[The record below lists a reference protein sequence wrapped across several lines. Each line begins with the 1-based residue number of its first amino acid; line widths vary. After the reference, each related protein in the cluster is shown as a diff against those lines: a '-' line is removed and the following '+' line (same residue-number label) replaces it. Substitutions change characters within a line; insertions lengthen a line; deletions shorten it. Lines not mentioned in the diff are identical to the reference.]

1 VIDIKSAA
9 EIEKMR
15 RPARVV
21 AVVLA
26 ALREMVKPGIT
37 TADLDRAAE
46 RMIAREGARSAF
58 KNYRVGAAVF
68 PAVLCTSVNEEV
80 VHGIPSNRALRD
92 GDIVSLDFGVDVD
105 GYFGDAAITVPVG
118 DVDEDSLRL
127 IDATERSLYAG
138 IEHLRPGER
147 LGDVGAAVQKV
158 AESAGFSVVRDFVG
172 HGIGRA
178 LHEEP
183 QVPNFGTPGR
193 GRALRPGMVIAI
205 EPMVNLGTPG
215 VRVLED
221 GWTAVTADGRRSAHF
236 EHTVAVTDD
245 GPEILTVSSE
255 LARSEHSTRLR
266 GGEP

>member
-1 VIDIKSAA
+1 VIELKSPA
-9 EIEKMR
+9 EIDKMR
-15 RPARVV
+15 RPARIV
-21 AVVLA
+21 ADVLES
-26 ALREMVKPGIT
+26 LRAMVRPGVT
-37 TADLDRAAE
+37 TAELDRAAE
-46 RMIAREGARSAF
+46 RMIQKAGARSAF

-68 PAVLCTSVNEEV
+68 PAVLCVSINDEV

-92 GDIVSLDFGVDVD
+92 GDIVSLDFGVEVE
-105 GYFGDAAITVPVG
+105 GYYGDAAITVAVG
-118 DVDEDSLRL
+118 SVDEDSRRL
-127 IDATERSLYAG
+127 IETTERSLYAG

-147 LGDVGAAVQKV
+147 LGDVGAAVQRV
-158 AESAGFSVVRDFVG
+158 AESEGFSVVRDFVG

-193 GRALRPGMVIAI
+193 GRALKPGMVIAI
-205 EPMVNLGTPG
+205 EPMVNVGVPG

-245 GPEILTVSSE
+245 GPEILTR
-255 LARSEHSTRLR
+255 A
-266 GGEP
+266 